1 MHAEVHLRKAIVMK
15 NVFDVILL
23 TALPASGKSEI
34 RNFMAHM
41 EPKDLQSNFH
51 IGQSLQLDDFPY
63 VVFMQKIDMEL
74 DKLGL
79 EHFCSLPNGGTFIDV
94 RTYGVLSQMLSED
107 YHDLKNRVIVKTDRP
122 AEYMFNRIDR
132 ARQLAGMEPV
142 LSMYPSDIRA
152 KLIKAMNQEAEKDI
166 AEKNSQ
172 YPDSFEN
179 KTIIIECARGGKQG
193 SEMPLTGSTGYQYY
207 FKNLAPDLLSNAA
220 VLYVQVTPEES
231 RRKNA
236 ARFDPNDPDS
246 SLFHST
252 PEKVMLNDY
261 GCDDMQYLLDHTEVK
276 DTVTVKNYGRTWHV
290 PAGVIDNRSDM
301 TSFLRA
307 DAKEW
312 KKEDINTITNALK
325 ATVDTMW
332 KNYNKD

>member
-1 MHAEVHLRKAIVMK
+1 MK

-152 KLIKAMNQEAEKDI
+152 KLIEAMNPEAEKDI

-172 YPDSFEN
+172 YPDSFDN

-261 GCDDMQYLLDHTEVK
+261 GCDDMQYLLEHTEVK

-312 KKEDINTITNALK
+312 KKQDIDTITNALK

>member
-1 MHAEVHLRKAIVMK
+1 MK

-41 EPKDLQSNFH
+41 EPADLQKNFH

-63 VVFMQKIDMEL
+63 VVFMQKIDIEL

-79 EHFCSLPNGGTFIDV
+79 PHFCSIPNGGTFIDG
-94 RTYGVLSQMLSED
+94 RTYGVLTRLLSED
-107 YHDLKNRVIVKTDRP
+107 YHDLQNRVIVKTDRP
-122 AEYMFNRIDR
+122 AEYMFRRIDR
-132 ARQLAGMEPV
+132 ARELVGMEPT
-142 LSMYPSDIRA
+142 LSMYPADIKA
-152 KLIKAMNQEAEKDI
+152 KLIAAMNKEAEQVI
-166 AEKNSQ
+166 AEKNAQ
-172 YPDSFEN
+172 YPSSFEN
-179 KTIIIECARGGKQG
+179 KTVIIECARGGKQG
-193 SEMPLTGSTGYQYY
+193 SAMPLTGFEGYQYY
-207 FKNLAPDLLSNAA
+207 LKNLAPDLLTNAA

-236 ARFDPNDPDS
+236 ARFDPKDPNS

-252 PEKVMLNDY
+252 PEKVMINDY
-261 GCDDMQYLLDHTEVK
+261 GCDDMAYLLEHSEVK
-276 DTVTVKNYGRTWHV
+276 NTVTINAYGKTWHV

-312 KKEDINTITNALK
+312 KKEDLDTITNALK
-325 ATVDTMW
+325 ITVDTMW
-332 KNYNKD
+332 QNYNND

>member
-1 MHAEVHLRKAIVMK
+1 MK

-41 EPKDLQSNFH
+41 EPADLQKNFH

-63 VVFMQKIDMEL
+63 VVFMQKIDIEL

-79 EHFCSLPNGGTFIDV
+79 PHFCSIPNGGTFIDG
-94 RTYGVLSQMLSED
+94 RTYGVLTRLLSED

-122 AEYMFNRIDR
+122 AEYMFRRIDR
-132 ARQLAGMEPV
+132 ARELVGMEPT
-142 LSMYPSDIRA
+142 LSMYPADIKE
-152 KLIKAMNQEAEKDI
+152 KLIAAMNKEAEQVI
-166 AEKNSQ
+166 AEKNAQ
-172 YPDSFEN
+172 YPSSFEN
-179 KTIIIECARGGKQG
+179 KTVIIECARGGKQG
-193 SEMPLTGSTGYQYY
+193 STMPLTGFEGYQYY
-207 FKNLAPDLLSNAA
+207 LKNLAPDLLTNAA
-220 VLYVQVTPEES
+220 ILYVQVTPEES

-236 ARFDPNDPDS
+236 ARFDPKDPNS

-252 PEKVMLNDY
+252 PEKVMINDY
-261 GCDDMQYLLDHTEVK
+261 GCDDMAYLLEHSEVK
-276 DTVTVKNYGRTWHV
+276 NTVTINAYGKTWHV

-312 KKEDINTITNALK
+312 KKEDLDTITNALK
-325 ATVDTMW
+325 ITVDTMW
-332 KNYNKD
+332 QNYNND

>member
-1 MHAEVHLRKAIVMK
+1 MK

-41 EPKDLQSNFH
+41 EPADLQKNFH

-63 VVFMQKIDMEL
+63 VVFMQKIDIEL

-79 EHFCSLPNGGTFIDV
+79 EHFCSIPNGGTFIDV
-94 RTYGVLSQMLSED
+94 RTYGVLSQLLSED
-107 YHDLKNRVIVKTDRP
+107 YHDLKNRVVVKTDRP
-122 AEYMFNRIDR
+122 AEYMFNRIDN
-132 ARQLAGMEPV
+132 ARMLAGMEPA
-142 LSMYPSDIRA
+142 LSMYPADIRA
-152 KLIKAMNQEAEKDI
+152 KLIEAMNPEAEKVI

-252 PEKVMLNDY
+252 PEKVMINDY
-261 GCDDMQYLLDHTEVK
+261 GCDDMAYLLEHSEVK
-276 DTVTVKNYGRTWHV
+276 DTVTVNNFGRTWHV

-307 DAKEW
+307 DASEW
-312 KKEDINTITNALK
+312 KKEDIETITNALK
-325 ATVDTMW
+325 TTVDTMW

>member
-1 MHAEVHLRKAIVMK
+1 MK

-107 YHDLKNRVIVKTDRP
+107 YHDLKNRVVVKTDRP

-152 KLIKAMNQEAEKDI
+152 KLIEAMNPEAEKDI

-172 YPDSFEN
+172 YPDSFDN

-261 GCDDMQYLLDHTEVK
+261 GCDDMQYLLEHTEVK

>member
-107 YHDLKNRVIVKTDRP
+107 YHDLKNRVVVKTDRP

-152 KLIKAMNQEAEKDI
+152 KLIEAMNPEAEKDI

-172 YPDSFEN
+172 YPDSFDN

-261 GCDDMQYLLDHTEVK
+261 GCDDMQYLLEHTEVK